1 MTRRLLVYGD
11 SNTFG
16 TGPMRTLDDDPIHP
30 AGVRWGDV
38 MAGELGDGWEV
49 IVEGLPGRTTV
60 HDDPV
65 EGAHLNGLTVLPAI
79 LGSHRPI
86 DLLAIC
92 LGTNDQKHRFGLTAQ
107 DVALGAARL
116 VRAAM
121 LTGWVGR
128 VLVVT
133 PPPVKE
139 RGDFRE
145 MFRGA
150 ETRCRGLSA
159 EMARFGAREG
169 AEVFDAG
176 TVIETDE
183 ADGIHWSAAS
193 HDALGRAVAVVVRGL
208 G

>member
-1 MTRRLLVYGD
+1 MTRRLLIYGD
-11 SNTFG
+11 SNSFG
-16 TGPMRTLDDDPIHP
+16 TGPTRRLDEDPIH
-30 AGVRWGDV
+30 ARGVRWGDV
-38 MAGELGDGWEV
+38 LARELGEGWEV

-60 HDDPV
+60 HDDPL
-65 EGAHLNGLTVLPAI
+65 EGTHLNGLTVLPAI

-92 LGTNDQKHRFGLTAQ
+92 LGTNDQKHRFGSTAQ
-107 DVALGAARL
+107 DVALGTARL
-116 VRAAM
+116 VRIAM

-150 ETRCRGLSA
+150 ETRCAGLSA
-159 EMARFGAREG
+159 EMARFAAREG

-183 ADGIHWSAAS
+183 ADGIHWSAEA
-193 HDALGRAVAVVVRGL
+193 HGALGRTVAGVVRDL